1 MPRSPRT
8 RPASRHAALF
18 IDYAH
23 LHARLTERLDAPA
36 DRAAACIRE
45 AARELRRYL
54 ADEDGID
61 TVQAVAYADFAA
73 LEARSGAEQNGL
85 QHTLYEAGIDPRFAP
100 VSPGDDDPAA
110 AMQLSVEA
118 TAFAHRRADVET
130 IALMTGVR
138 ALRPLVQAIRKTGT
152 HALVAAL
159 DPPASPS
166 SGGEPHPR
174 ADDFM
179 DVLRLLSDATR
190 REVLPDE
197 AEEPGRDAAEEQ
209 PPAEHHERLDDEM
222 LFRTLEVAE
231 EHFGQYDEVYLT
243 PLLRKLSDVLGER
256 FDPKALVSG
265 LEDAGAVRLE
275 KRRGYPYDYTVLIV
289 DRRHPDVQRM
299 EEQFYDD
306 AGRSR
311 YERAS
316 APSTAGGYEEDPG
329 YGGGRASNDGD
340 ADYEDA
346 DYEDAGYEEYD
357 EGGPDR
363 Y

>member
-1 MPRSPRT
+1 MPRPPRT

-61 TVQAVAYADFAA
+61 TVRTVAYADFAA
-73 LEARSGAEQNGL
+73 LEARIGAEQDGL
-85 QHTLYEAGIDPRFAP
+85 QHALYEAGIEPRFAP
-100 VSPGDDDPAA
+100 VSPGDDDLAA
-110 AMQLSVEA
+110 AMQFSVEA

-166 SGGEPHPR
+166 SSGEPHPR

-190 REVLPDE
+190 REVLPDD
-197 AEEPGRDAAEEQ
+197 AEESGRREEAEEQ

-289 DRRHPDVQRM
+289 DRRHPDVRRM

-316 APSTAGGYEEDPG
+316 APSTADGYEEDAG
-329 YGGGRASNDGD
+329 YGPE
-340 ADYEDA
+340 ADDDDVS